1 MAEQANKNKLIA
13 IVSAAALVIVAVV
26 VAIVL
31 INKNKGEV
39 LNDDFFKT
47 SDKKIVLTTTTPNT
61 NGDPTIA
68 KKVHQVY
75 NIDGDKI
82 TSLKVYSEFESEQAA
97 KDADAKPEA
106 KAAKEA
112 GQYKDYKVDGKWI
125 IITMKDEMYQSL
137 TVEQLK
143 MTAEALEKTIQNGVD
158 QQNQTQT
165 EEKTEEKA
173 EENKTEETPAAEE
186 ATEGAT
192 EEATEATEESEE

>member
-13 IVSAAALVIVAVV
+13 IVSGAALVIVAAV

-47 SDKKIVLTTTTPNT
+47 SDKKIVLTTATTGNS
-61 NGDPTIA
+61 DPTVA

-75 NIDGDKI
+75 TIDGDKI

-112 GQYKDYKVDGKWI
+112 GQYKDYKIDGKYI

-143 MTAEALEKTIQNGVD
+143 MTAEALEKAIQTGVD
-158 QQNQTQT
+158 QQSQTQTQT
-165 EEKTEEKA
+165 EET
-173 EENKTEETPAAEE
+173 KTEETTATEE

>member
-1 MAEQANKNKLIA
+1 MAEQANKNKLFA
-13 IVSAAALVIVAVV
+13 IIGAAVLVIAAAV
-26 VAIVL
+26 VAIML
-31 INKNKGEV
+31 INKNKGDV

-47 SDKKIVLTTTTPNT
+47 SDKKIVLTTVTPNT

-125 IITMKDEMYQSL
+125 IITMKDEMYQAL

-143 MTAEALEKTIQNGVD
+143 ATAAAIEGAIQNGVD
-158 QQNQTQT
+158 QQTQTQT
-165 EEKTEEKA
+165 QPVEQPTETPA
-173 EENKTEETPAAEE
+173 EETPAEE
-186 ATEGAT
+186 VT
-192 EEATEATEESEE
+192 EEATEE

>member
-1 MAEQANKNKLIA
+1 MAEKAENKNKLIA
-13 IVSAAALVIVAVV
+13 IIAGAVLVVAAVV
-26 VAIVL
+26 VAILL

-47 SDKKIVLTTTTPNT
+47 SDKKIVLSTTTPANS
-61 NGDPTIA
+61 DPTVA

-143 MTAEALEKTIQNGVD
+143 ATAAAIEGAIQNGVD
-158 QQNQTQT
+158 QQQNQTQ
-165 EEKTEEKA
+165 EQPA
-173 EENKTEETPAAEE
+173 ETPAVEETPAEETPAEE
-186 ATEGAT
+186 TTETA
-192 EEATEATEESEE
+192 EEE

>member
-1 MAEQANKNKLIA
+1 MAEKAENKNKLIA
-13 IVSAAALVIVAVV
+13 IIAGAVLVVAAVV
-26 VAIVL
+26 VAILL

-47 SDKKIVLTTTTPNT
+47 SDKKIVLSTTTPANS
-61 NGDPTIA
+61 DPTVA

-143 MTAEALEKTIQNGVD
+143 ATAAAIEGAIQNGVD
-158 QQNQTQT
+158 QQTQTQT
-165 EEKTEEKA
+165 QPVEQPTETPA
-173 EENKTEETPAAEE
+173 EETPAEE
-186 ATEGAT
+186 VT
-192 EEATEATEESEE
+192 EEATEE

>member
-1 MAEQANKNKLIA
+1 MAEEANAKNTNKLIA
-13 IVSAAALVIVAVV
+13 IIAGAVLVVAAVIVA
-26 VAIVL
+26 ILL

-39 LNDDFFKT
+39 LNDEFFKT
-47 SDKKIVLTTTTPNT
+47 SDKKIVLTTTTTGN
-61 NGDPTIA
+61 NDPTVA

-106 KAAKEA
+106 QEAKKA
-112 GQYKDYKVDGKWI
+112 GQYKDYKLDGKWI
-125 IITMKDEMYQSL
+125 IITMKDEMYQAL

-158 QQNQTQT
+158 QQTQTQT
-165 EEKTEEKA
+165 QP
-173 EENKTEETPAAEE
+173 EETTETSTDETTVAQPA
-186 ATEGAT
+186 

>member
-1 MAEQANKNKLIA
+1 MAEEANAKNTNKLIA
-13 IVSAAALVIVAVV
+13 IIAGAVLVVAAVIVA
-26 VAIVL
+26 ILL

-39 LNDDFFKT
+39 LNDEFFKT
-47 SDKKIVLTTTTPNT
+47 SDKKIVLTTTTTGN
-61 NGDPTIA
+61 NDPTVA

-125 IITMKDEMYQSL
+125 IITMKDEMYQAL

-158 QQNQTQT
+158 QQTQTQT

-173 EENKTEETPAAEE
+173 QENKTEETPAAEE
-186 ATEGAT
+186 ATE
-192 EEATEATEESEE
+192 EATEATEESEE